1 MKIVI
6 DSNRV
11 IAALIKDS
19 TTRNL
24 LFNKKFEFI
33 APSYIFSEINNYKF
47 YILKKAHITE
57 AYFDILI
64 KILFENIFIIPE
76 SEYGKL
82 IKTTKG
88 EVSDIKDIPYIS
100 VAIIKKA
107 KGIWTHDSHFKEQ
120 NKIKVFTNIGLLD
133 ILRKDN

>member
-6 DSNRV
+6 DSNRE

-24 LFNKKFEFI
+24 LF
-33 APSYIFSEINNYKF
+33 NYKF

-88 EVSDIKDIPYIS
+88 EVYDIKDIPYIS